1 MELKLPSI
9 KKAAA
14 KSGGQSSGEAQA
26 PGGAWAGPG
35 CAVSSDGRP
44 LLGVVLP
51 TASLVCLLSASG
63 EKTPGSG
70 EAAAGAESSRDRDTW
85 DKEHGPGHP
94 ESRISWTVLC
104 WEGLV
109 GKGVAGS
116 QGSSGE
122 RGYQPRRE
130 FWAEEAMR
138 AYGKP
143 RVIPD
148 EARRRGSRV

>member
-1 MELKLPSI
+1 M
-9 KKAAA
+9 
-14 KSGGQSSGEAQA
+14 
-26 PGGAWAGPG
+26 
-35 CAVSSDGRP
+35 
-44 LLGVVLP
+44 LGVVLP

-63 EKTPGSG
+63 EKTSRGS

-94 ESRISWTVLC
+94 ESRTSWTVFC

-116 QGSSGE
+116 QGSSGD

-130 FWAEEAMR
+130 FWAEGGHEGVWEAE
-138 AYGKP
+138 GHH
-143 RVIPD
+143 
-148 EARRRGSRV
+148 G

>member
-1 MELKLPSI
+1 MAEPLKFSAPS
-9 KKAAA
+9 KGVPGLGLR
-14 KSGGQSSGEAQA
+14 SGGVETPEHKKSSCKVRWAVKR
-26 PGGAWAGPG
+26 GGSGPWRALAGPG

-44 LLGVVLP
+44 LLGIVLP

-63 EKTPGSG
+63 EKTPGGG

-94 ESRISWTVLC
+94 ESRTSRTVLC

-116 QGSSGE
+116 QGSTGE
-122 RGYQPRRE
+122 RSTSQGKSSGLRR
-130 FWAEEAMR
+130 
-138 AYGKP
+138 P
-143 RVIPD
+143 
-148 EARRRGSRV
+148 